1 MSTEPWQKAEI
12 PGPIKAV
19 VIPKPQMVSA
29 LIKRAKNPIFVV
41 GHKVADTEFEAKKPI
56 DYIIRIAKS
65 ANISVVA
72 TAHTIKEFL
81 KRNYESVTQMSLMD
95 IGYRLT
101 DREWSVSDKNPPHD
115 LALFIGF
122 PYYMEW
128 LVESGLK
135 SYAFQYLKTISLDKF
150 YQPHCNW
157 SFSNLSVEEWFKN
170 LSLIA
175 EDVEK

>member
-19 VIPKPQMVSA
+19 VIQKPQMVSA
-29 LIKRAKNPIFVV
+29 LLKRAKNPILVV
-41 GHKVADTEFEAKKPI
+41 GHKVVDNEFESKKPI
-56 DYIIRIAKS
+56 DFIIRIAKS
-65 ANISVVA
+65 ANVPVVA
-72 TAHTIKEFL
+72 TAHTVNEFL
-81 KRNYESVTQMSLMD
+81 KRDYKNATWMSLMD
-95 IGYRLT
+95 IGFRLT
-101 DREWSVSDKNPPHD
+101 DPEWSISDKNPPHD

-135 SYAFQYLKTISLDKF
+135 SYAFQHLKTISLDKF
-150 YQPHCNW
+150 YQPNCNW
-157 SFSNLSVEEWFKN
+157 SFSNLSTEEWFKN
-170 LSLIA
+170 LNLIA

>member
-1 MSTEPWQKAEI
+1 MGRLWQLL
-12 PGPIKAV
+12 
-19 VIPKPQMVSA
+19 
-29 LIKRAKNPIFVV
+29 LICILLVLIFPTSDKTLETRSISKNPILIA
-41 GHKVADTEFEAKKPI
+41 GHKVADIEFDAKKPI
-56 DYIIRIAKS
+56 DFIIRIATS
-65 ANISVVA
+65 ANVPVVA
-72 TAHTIKEFL
+72 TAHTVNEFIKRDY
-81 KRNYESVTQMSLMD
+81 KTATWMSLMD

-101 DREWSVSDKNPPHD
+101 DPEWSVSDKNPPHD

-135 SYAFQYLKTISLDKF
+135 SYAFKHLRTISLDKF

-157 SFSNLSVEEWFKN
+157 SFANLSVEEWFKN